1 MALSS
6 IFYMA
11 SDYPLEERPNPN
23 YMMLSVNEALAKG
36 MTVHDFLLEPGFDRD
51 KPEVILWYDELD
63 TQSKLDND
71 FAIFSLNF
79 SAGSDIV
86 GCSMDDIYTEKK
98 YQVDLE
104 WEYSQ
109 GKAEKVIQYIKEQLE
124 HTPELE
130 IWHVWVGHGD
140 YPKIRKCTIPIDEL
154 TPDDLKELSDLE
166 VCREPI
172 THYCFVITAN

>member
-109 GKAEKVIQYIKEQLE
+109 GKAEKVIQYINEQLE
-124 HTPELE
+124 HTPE
-130 IWHVWVGHGD
+130 
-140 YPKIRKCTIPIDEL
+140 
-154 TPDDLKELSDLE
+154 
-166 VCREPI
+166 
-172 THYCFVITAN
+172 